1 MPFLEI
7 SLAPCPVLVLPTT
20 RHQETAQA
28 KLADILPVLCILG
41 VLVVFLMP
49 V

>member
-20 RHQETAQA
+20 KHQDMAQA
-28 KLADILPVLCILG
+28 KLADILPVLCVLG
-41 VLVVFLMP
+41 VLIVFPMP

>member
-1 MPFLEI
+1 MSFLEI

-20 RHQETAQA
+20 RHEELAQA
-28 KLADILPVLCILG
+28 KFADILPVLCVLG
-41 VLVVFLMP
+41 VLIVFLMP